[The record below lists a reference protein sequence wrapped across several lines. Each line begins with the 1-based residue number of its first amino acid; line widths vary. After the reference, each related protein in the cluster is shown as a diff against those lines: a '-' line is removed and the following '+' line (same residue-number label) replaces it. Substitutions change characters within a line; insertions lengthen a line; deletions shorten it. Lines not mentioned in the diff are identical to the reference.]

1 VGSLKAVEE
10 TKLRRPSRLRIVDDV
25 YQSLEEAILTGQVLP
40 GARLIETSI
49 AEQLEVSRTTVRE
62 AFLMLERQG
71 LVASEPRRGTF
82 VTRLSREDALDL
94 GYTRSLLEAFAVTV
108 GYHRI
113 DAEVLA
119 ALELLLDEMGECQLP
134 EEFPR
139 LVAIDLD
146 FHAKLVGLADMP
158 RLFELWSSL
167 SGQIG
172 ALYIRGVEEMNLRS
186 SDLEAMHR
194 KLLDAI
200 LTGPASG
207 QLAIIQHYV
216 REDGS
221 RSTPGLSAQD
231 ILNVVSARLAAEPS
245 KARGDSN
252 E

>member
-1 VGSLKAVEE
+1 MKEIEE

-40 GARLIETSI
+40 GARLVETSI
-49 AEQLEVSRTTVRE
+49 AEQLKVSRTTVRE

-82 VTRLSREDALDL
+82 VTRLSRADALDL
-94 GYTRSLLEAFAVTV
+94 GYTRSLLEAFAITV
-108 GYHRI
+108 GHHRI
-113 DAEVLA
+113 DDNLVSE
-119 ALELLLDEMGECQLP
+119 LELLLVEMGDCELP

-139 LVAIDLD
+139 LVTIDVD
-146 FHAKLVGLADMP
+146 FHAKLVELADMP

-167 SGQIG
+167 SGQIA

-186 SDLEAMHR
+186 TDLEALHR
-194 KLLDAI
+194 KLLQAI
-200 LTGPASG
+200 LRGPAVG

-221 RSTPGLSAQD
+221 ISTPGLAAQD
-231 ILNVVSARLAAEPS
+231 ILSVVSARFAADPA
-245 KARGDSN
+245 KARSASG

>member
-1 VGSLKAVEE
+1 MKEIEE

-40 GARLIETSI
+40 GARLVETSI
-49 AEQLEVSRTTVRE
+49 AGQLDVSRTTVRE

-82 VTRLSREDALDL
+82 VTRLSRADALDL
-94 GYTRSLLEAFAVTV
+94 GYSRSLLEAFAVTV
-108 GYHRI
+108 GHHRI
-113 DAEVLA
+113 DAKLMTE
-119 ALELLLDEMGECQLP
+119 LELLLVEMGGCELP

-139 LVAIDLD
+139 LVTIDLD
-146 FHAKLVGLADMP
+146 FHAKLVELADMP

-172 ALYIRGVEEMNLRS
+172 ALYIRGVEEMNLRAT
-186 SDLEAMHR
+186 DLEALHR
-194 KLLDAI
+194 KLLHAI
-200 LTGPASG
+200 RCGPAAG

-221 RSTPGLSAQD
+221 ISTPGRAAQD
-231 ILNVVSARLAAEPS
+231 ILSVVSARFAADPAKGRSES
-245 KARGDSN
+245 D

>member
-1 VGSLKAVEE
+1 MKEIEE

-40 GARLIETSI
+40 GARLVETSI
-49 AEQLEVSRTTVRE
+49 AGQLDVSRTTVRE

-82 VTRLSREDALDL
+82 VTRLSRADALDL

-108 GYHRI
+108 GHHRI
-113 DAEVLA
+113 DGDLVDE
-119 ALELLLDEMGECQLP
+119 LELLLVAMGDCELP

-139 LVAIDLD
+139 LVSIDLE
-146 FHAKLVGLADMP
+146 FHAKLVELADMP
-158 RLFELWSSL
+158 RLCELWSGL

-186 SDLEAMHR
+186 SDLEALHR
-194 KLLDAI
+194 KLLNAI
-200 LTGPASG
+200 LAGPAAG

-216 REDGS
+216 RDDGS
-221 RSTPGLSAQD
+221 TSSPGIAAQD
-231 ILNVVSARLAAEPS
+231 ILNVVSSRLAAEPTR
-245 KARGDSN
+245 ARGGTED
-252 E
+252 